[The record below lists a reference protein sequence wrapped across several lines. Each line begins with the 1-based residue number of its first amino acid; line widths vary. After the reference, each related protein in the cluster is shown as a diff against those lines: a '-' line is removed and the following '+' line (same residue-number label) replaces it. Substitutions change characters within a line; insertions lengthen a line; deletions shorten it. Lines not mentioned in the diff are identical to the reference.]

1 MEDMGFCRQM
11 EDTSFTFEIENF
23 SEKKGLISSPN
34 FLSGD
39 CEWFVNVYP
48 NGYHIDER
56 LSLHLQVANSESL
69 PLGWKKQASYSFAL
83 LDQTGKE
90 LYRTPE
96 SCKLFRAQFTGWGS
110 PKAFTLQK
118 LQDMGFLE
126 NNKLILKVDV
136 KVIQAVDEGAVTE
149 KDMLDVRGFKV
160 LYSQLPSLNK
170 LFRKHPDVA
179 VNFKLKNQS
188 VKTTYMNLL
197 LGLVEKLDKP
207 SPSFTESELSNA
219 QSQLIDLTESGFEL
233 DWLKKKLDEISLERK
248 RGVTDGSR
256 VQELEENIQNLSL
269 ELDTEKGRYATCAAK
284 LLSLEQTVSELRVEL
299 SKEKEKSDASA
310 AEVLLLEQMVSDLR
324 VELNKEKDKSA
335 TLKDLPEGVV
345 HSWEVL
351 DYADICTNDKGE

>member
-1 MEDMGFCRQM
+1 MEDQKP
-11 EDTSFTFEIENF
+11 TSFTFEIDNL
-23 SEKKGLISSPN
+23 SDKKGLISSPK
-34 FLSGD
+34 FLCGN

-48 NGYHIDER
+48 NGYQIDER
-56 LSLHLQVANSESL
+56 LSLHLQVANPESL

-83 LDQTGKE
+83 LNQSGKE

-96 SCKLFRAQFTGWGS
+96 SCKIFRAQFTGWGS

-136 KVIQAVDEGAVTE
+136 KVIQAVKEEAVTG

-160 LYSQLPSLNK
+160 LYSQLPSVNR

-197 LGLVEKLDKP
+197 LE
-207 SPSFTESELSNA
+207 A
-219 QSQLIDLTESGFEL
+219 GFEL

-269 ELDTEKGRYATCAAK
+269 ELDMEKVRYATCAAK

-299 SKEKEKSDASA
+299 SKEKGKSDSSA

-324 VELNKEKDKSA
+324 VELNKENDKS
-335 TLKDLPEGVV
+335 TPLKDLPEGVS

-351 DYADICTNDKGE
+351 DYADLCTNEGE